1 MYKKVISLCTI
12 ILLLLQTTTYA
23 AASDIGVSSTIDENI
38 LTETLLYQ
46 DDLQKAMDNASKDT
60 ANSKP
65 QNNGN
70 TQNNTNNGNTQ
81 NTGKPDT
88 LDTPTTPGG
97 IVATSGAIEAKRAQL
112 QKDITANTYLNYIK
126 DLGYYKKT
134 SKTDEKL
141 NIRNA
146 ILLFQSNH
154 NMSVTGSFDEKTKQM
169 LISRLLSSKFSFNDK
184 VNKAPT
190 DSTWIVV
197 NKTTR
202 VLTLYKGTTPI
213 KKYAVAVGNPSSLT
227 KSGKYNI
234 VSKLINPDWGGGG
247 FAKPVKGGIPE
258 NPLGSRWIGINRTD
272 GSYGIHGTN
281 SFYSIGK
288 YISHGCIR
296 MQNYCVEELFSLVSV
311 KSFVW
316 VGTADELKKWGI
328 VQNQFT
334 LSN

>member
-1 MYKKVISLCTI
+1 MYKKIISLCTI
-12 ILLLLQTTTYA
+12 LFLLVQTTTYA
-23 AASDIGVSSTIDENI
+23 AASDVAVSSNIDENI
-38 LTETLLYQ
+38 LTEALFYQ
-46 DDLQKAMDNASKDT
+46 DDLQKAIDNASKQ
-60 ANSKP
+60 A
-65 QNNGN
+65 Q
-70 TQNNTNNGNTQ
+70 
-81 NTGKPDT
+81 
-88 LDTPTTPGG
+88 PTTPGA
-97 IVATSGAIEAKRAQL
+97 INVTSGAIKSTPNVIQPTPGAIGVTPGAIEAKRAQL
-112 QKDITANTYLNYIK
+112 QKDITATTYLKYIK
-126 DLGYYKKT
+126 DLGYYKKN

-141 NIRNA
+141 NIRDA

-154 NMSVTGSFDEKTKQM
+154 NMSVTGSYDEKTKQM
-169 LISRLLSSKFSFNDK
+169 LITRLLSSNFSFNDK

-227 KSGKYNI
+227 KSGKYKI
-234 VSKLINPDWGGGG
+234 VNKLINPDWGGGG
-247 FAKPVKGGIPE
+247 FAKPVKGGIPQ

-296 MQNYCVEELFSLVSV
+296 MQNYCVEELFPLVSV

-316 VGTADELKKWGI
+316 VGTADELKKWGV

>member
-1 MYKKVISLCTI
+1 MYKKIISLCTI
-12 ILLLLQTTTYA
+12 LLLLMQTTTYA
-23 AASDIGVSSTIDENI
+23 AASDVSVSTKIDENI
-38 LTETLLYQ
+38 LTETLFYQ
-46 DDLQKAMDNASKDT
+46 DDLQKAIDNASKKDEP
-60 ANSKP
+60 S
-65 QNNGN
+65 
-70 TQNNTNNGNTQ
+70 
-81 NTGKPDT
+81 
-88 LDTPTTPGG
+88 TPGSTDSTPG
-97 IVATSGAIEAKRAQL
+97 AINPTPNTIVPTSSAIDVTPGAIEAKRAQL
-112 QKDITANTYLNYIK
+112 QKDITATTYLKYIK
-126 DLGYYKKT
+126 DLGYYKKN

-141 NIRNA
+141 NIRDA

-154 NMSVTGSFDEKTKQM
+154 NMSVTGSYDEKTKQM
-169 LISRLLSSKFSFNDK
+169 LITRLLSSKFSFNDK
-184 VNKAPT
+184 VNKAAT

-227 KSGKYNI
+227 KSGKYEI
-234 VSKLINPDWGGGG
+234 VNKLINPDWGGGG
-247 FAKPVKGGIPE
+247 FAKPVKGGIPQ

-316 VGTADELKKWGI
+316 VGTADELKKWGV

-334 LSN
+334 LAN